1 MKGKAIVLL
10 AAGLLVIAAGI
21 LVVNKSRMVMAGFQD
36 RLAVELSQALDTTVT
51 VGTLELNSF
60 HSLTIHDLSVY
71 DKQQVLLANS
81 DMATVSFSLLSLIT
95 GKSAAEAVERVT
107 VYKPSVYLIQRS
119 AGDWNVEDLVK
130 EQQEEQQHFGGKI
143 ELVGGRAVIQTAGE
157 TWQIDSVQGEADFAD
172 QPAIQV
178 KGSALYREQ
187 PVKVEGRVN
196 SPSGNMLTVWAEE
209 LALADFKVLFPSG
222 GSLRPVDGT
231 IKQATAIW
239 QQQNGKNKLAGEAVL
254 ENTALDI
261 DGVGVRDINGRVV
274 FSEENLYLFATTARV
289 LDQPLKLNGKVVFD
303 TAVPVVDLTVA
314 SDGFDPA
321 ALELAIPLQGKV
333 AFQAAVSGRVDN
345 PVVEGEFRLP
355 QGDYS
360 GFGIANGKARL
371 RMENQLVTLYDVQA
385 DMWGGHL
392 TATGTVDIP
401 NTAYQ
406 LQVGGK
412 NIDSSAVPAGV
423 AGLSGRADFEAGI
436 SGKGALQ
443 GAVINGSLQMASG
456 SAGGIGF
463 SNLAG
468 GFFYQNEVLTLDYLN
483 AKVGDGSISASG
495 VVPLEGN
502 ALAVA
507 VRGQAVPLAALR
519 NLDNEINLDGT
530 ADFTGQV
537 TGSLKDPVFTCDF
550 TAADGQVFQQPFTS
564 AQGGLVLTT
573 GSLQLHKT
581 ALFNGAGSHQIDGSL
596 ALTGNKEV
604 NMHIVSRKVRA
615 ENLVALLA
623 PGENLTGNVD
633 NDLTVTGPVNNINM
647 EGSLIL
653 TEGSFRGQLIARA
666 EGAYQRKNGV
676 TTVNHFLVDSLNTKI
691 AISGTVNPDNQLN
704 FDVTAQDIDLAKLHV
719 NFPYPVSGQANFT
732 GKLTGTMDNPLFDGQ
747 LAAAAL
753 EFNGQTISG
762 VDSRLDYQN
771 NQLTIYYLKFQQDT
785 GSFNFRGG
793 VNLTSNEVYGSL
805 EVTNGRLPSLLS
817 VFNVPAHDVDGLLN
831 GRIQVRGVLPKPD
844 IWLNGS
850 LSSGKIKEYPLDSVE
865 LDLQLVNDVLTVNK
879 LDARQGMGVLAAR
892 GTADFN
898 GAINMEVGGRDID
911 AGLITALSDVAL
923 PVKGKLGFAAQISG
937 KTRNLHAD
945 MSMEITEGSVGN
957 ATVDSLYGLFMLD
970 DGKIQVNQLLLTQG
984 PYRASAYGVIPLA
997 ALSSAGR
1004 QQGTAADQMD
1014 IKLRLDEA
1022 DLSILPVLS
1031 KEISWAQGP
1040 TRGELTIQG
1049 TLAQPRI
1056 NGSFSVQGGVVKPSF
1071 LNDPIQN
1078 VGVDIRFEDDK
1089 ININTFE
1096 GYMGAGSYHLTG
1108 TVRLQ
1113 GWTLADYNLT
1123 AAMENLGVNSKYFKG
1138 PLNGNLALVSTPK
1151 RPVLSGRIVLE
1162 NDTIDIP
1169 ALPDLEPSDLKLGM
1183 DLEVIAKN
1191 KVRLYNPYLYDMQLG
1206 GHVHFGGTTRWPD
1219 VSGRFFAKRGSVS
1232 YLRTQFKI
1240 KEAVAEFTQV
1250 GSLVPVI
1257 HLNAETKLQRTKVN
1271 LDINGPVDEM
1281 NFSLTS
1287 EPAMSQQ
1294 EILSLLTLRSR
1305 YFERQNDGQDND
1317 FGRDELLGMLDA
1329 GLQIRFVSELESMLQ
1344 NALGV
1349 DEFHFVRDTFT
1360 DGSSSTGSATAE
1372 REGYNLEMTKYL
1384 TDRFLITYTIGVDHD
1399 EYQWDFRYD
1408 LSRRISLTGG
1418 TDNENDHRL
1427 GMEYRYRF

>member
-10 AAGLLVIAAGI
+10 AVCLLAIAAGVLI
-21 LVVNKSRMVMAGFQD
+21 MNKSRMVMAGFQD
-36 RLAVELSQALDTTVT
+36 SLAGELSQALDTTVT
-51 VGTLELNSF
+51 VGALELNSF
-60 HSLTIHDLSVY
+60 HSLTIHNLAVY
-71 DKQQVLLANS
+71 DKQHVLLADS
-81 DMATVSFSLLSLIT
+81 DMATVSFSLLPLIR
-95 GKSAAEAVERVT
+95 GKSAAEAIDRVT
-107 VYKPSVYLIQRS
+107 VYKPAVYLTQRS

-130 EQQEEQQHFGGKI
+130 AQKEETQLFGGKV
-143 ELVGGRAVIQTAGE
+143 ELVDGRAVIKAAGE
-157 TWQIDSVQGEADFAD
+157 TWQIDSVQGEANFAD

-178 KGSALYREQ
+178 KGTALYREQ
-187 PVKVEGRVN
+187 AVKVEGRVN
-196 SPSGNMLTVWAEE
+196 GPSGNMLTVWAEE
-209 LALADFKVLFPSG
+209 FALADFKVLFPED
-222 GSLRPVDGT
+222 GSLRPVEGS
-231 IKQATAIW
+231 IKHVIAIW
-239 QQQNGKNKLAGEAVL
+239 QQQDGKNKLAGEAVL
-254 ENTALDI
+254 EHAALDI
-261 DGVGVRDINGRVV
+261 DNTGVKDVNGRVA
-274 FSEENLYLFATTARV
+274 FSEQNLYLFDTTARV
-289 LDQPLKLNGKVVFD
+289 LEQPLKLNGKVVFD

-321 ALELAIPLQGKV
+321 VLQSSLPLRGKI

-360 GFGIANGKARL
+360 GFGIANGNARL

-385 DMWGGHL
+385 DMLGGHL
-392 TATGTVDIP
+392 TATGTFDIP
-401 NTAYQ
+401 NTVYQ
-406 LQVGGK
+406 LQVSGK

-423 AGLSGRADFEAGI
+423 AGLSGRADFEIGL
-436 SGKGALQ
+436 SGKGSLQ

-468 GFFYQNEVLTLDYLN
+468 GFLYQNEVLTLDYLS

-507 VRGQAVPLAALR
+507 VRGQAMPLAALG

-537 TGSLKDPVFTCDF
+537 TGSLAIPVFTCDF
-550 TAADGQVFQQPFTS
+550 TAADGQAFHQPFTS
-564 AQGGLVLTT
+564 AQGRLVLTT
-573 GSLQLHKT
+573 DTLQLHKA
-581 ALFNGAGSHQIDGSL
+581 ALFNGPGSHQIDGSL

-604 NMHIVSRKVRA
+604 NMHIVSRKARA

-623 PGENLTGNVD
+623 PGEKLTGNVD

-647 EGSLIL
+647 EGNLLL

-666 EGAYQRKNGV
+666 EGTYQRKNGV
-676 TTVNHFLVDSLNTKI
+676 TTINNFLVDSLNTRI
-691 AISGTVNPDNQLN
+691 TISGTVNPDNQLD
-704 FDVTAQDIDLAKLHV
+704 FAVTAKDIDLAKLHV

-747 LAAAAL
+747 LAAPAL
-753 EFNGQTISG
+753 EFNGQTISA
-762 VDSRLDYQN
+762 VDSLLDFQN
-771 NQLTIYYLKFQQDT
+771 NQLNIYYLKFKQDN

-793 VNLTSNEVYGSL
+793 VNLVSNEVYGSL
-805 EVTNGRLPSLLS
+805 EVTNGRLSSLLS

-831 GRIQVRGVLPKPD
+831 GRIRIGGVLPNPD

-850 LSSGKIKEYPLDSVE
+850 LVNGKIKEYPLDSVD
-865 LDLQLVNDVLTVNK
+865 LDVELVNNVLTVNR
-879 LDARQGMGVLAAR
+879 LDARQGTGLLAAR
-892 GTADFN
+892 GTADLNVN
-898 GAINMEVGGRDID
+898 GIINMEIGGRDID
-911 AGLITALSDVAL
+911 AGLVTALSDVAL
-923 PVKGKLGFAAQISG
+923 PVKGQLGFAAQISG
-937 KTRNLHAD
+937 KTSNMHAD
-945 MSMEITEGSVGN
+945 MSLEITGGSVGN

-970 DGKIQVNQLLLTQG
+970 DGKIQVNQLFLTKG

-1004 QQGTAADQMD
+1004 QQGTVADQMNLT
-1014 IKLRLDEA
+1014 LRLDEA

-1096 GYMGAGSYHLTG
+1096 GYMGAGSYRLTG
-1108 TVRLQ
+1108 TARLQ

-1123 AAMENLGVNSKYFKG
+1123 AAIENLGVNSKYFKG

-1169 ALPDLEPSDLKLGM
+1169 ALPDMEPSDLNLGM

-1206 GHVHFGGTTRWPD
+1206 GHVRFGGTTRWPD

-1240 KEAVAEFTQV
+1240 KEAVAEFTQL
-1250 GSLVPVI
+1250 GSLMPVV
-1257 HLNAETKLQRTKVN
+1257 HLTAETKLQRTKVS
-1271 LDINGPVDEM
+1271 LDITGPVDEM
-1281 NFSLTS
+1281 NFILTS

-1305 YFERQNDGQDND
+1305 YFERQNDGQDSD

-1360 DGSSSTGSATAE
+1360 DGSGGTTAE

-1384 TDRFLITYTIGVDHD
+1384 TDRFLVTYTMGVDHD
-1399 EYQWDFRYD
+1399 EYKWDFRYD
-1408 LSRRISLTGG
+1408 LGRRISLTGG
-1418 TDNENDHRL
+1418 TDNDHRL